1 MYDRVAGMH
10 NTDGVALFKEFELAG
25 WDRSVD
31 AYSNSFAPLTF
42 QAGRCLVDRLE
53 MGKEDDVFDSAC
65 GPGTITALI
74 ASRCRSVIGGD
85 FSPNMIALARKLH
98 QGLSFDVQDAEGLT
112 YVDRSFDVIS
122 MNFGLL
128 HLAAPE
134 RAIAE
139 AARVLRPGG
148 RFGFTVWAPPSE
160 SLGFAVVL
168 EAIDLYG
175 DPRASIPP
183 GPPFFTFSDPAVT
196 GEHLRAHSFSQLR
209 THKVELV
216 WELPS
221 PEALFDAFLYGAVR
235 TGGMLRAQPED
246 KREAIRAHV
255 IREAAERFGGGKTV
269 GVRVPMS
276 AMVYTA
282 SR

>member
-1 MYDRVAGMH
+1 MNNTYDVTA
-10 NTDGVALFKEFELAG
+10 FKEFEQTG

-53 MGKEDDVFDSAC
+53 IDEEDDVFDSAC

-85 FSPNMIALARKLH
+85 FSSNMIALARKLH
-98 QGLSFDVQDAEGLT
+98 PGLTFDLQDAEALT
-112 YVDRSFDVIS
+112 YADRSFDVIS

-134 RAIAE
+134 RAMAE

-168 EAIDLYG
+168 EAIERYG
-175 DPRASIPP
+175 DPEASIPG
-183 GPPFFTFSDPAVT
+183 GPPFFTYSAPAVT
-196 GEHLRAHSFSQLR
+196 EEHLRAHGLSALR
-209 THKVELV
+209 SEKVDLI
-216 WELPS
+216 WELSS
-221 PEALFDAFLYGAVR
+221 PDALFEAFLQGAVR
-235 TGGMLRAQPED
+235 TGGVLRAQPAEQMV
-246 KREAIRAHV
+246 AIRNHV
-255 IREAAERFGGGKTV
+255 LGEAAARFAEAKT
-269 GVRVPMS
+269 GAIRVPMS